1 VEKWLRQ
8 TARMRASGTFRW
20 YTMTELA
27 NFLNSRKQVE
37 WKVSIRGKLT
47 SIKATHPQSLEHA
60 TWHLP
65 SAKFAEPRIIQGS
78 ARVIRD
84 KDAWMIVAGQGTMLQ
99 FETQDVD
106 QSKVLTK

>member
-1 VEKWLRQ
+1 
-8 TARMRASGTFRW
+8 MRASGTFRW

-27 NFLNSRKQVE
+27 NFLNTRTQVE

-47 SIKATHPQSLEHA
+47 SIRATHPESLEHA

-78 ARVIRD
+78 AKVIRD
-84 KDAWMIVAGQGTMLQ
+84 QDAWIVVAGQGAMLQ
-99 FETQDVD
+99 FEAQDVD
-106 QSKVLTK
+106 QSKGMTK